1 MVEQVPVEIASRY
14 RYCLLLPDAAKAREG
29 NPRISHPR
37 LLSDSGGSASMPP
50 LTAYAVLVQQAFDA
64 AQADTEPLSYLTSG
78 GARPIQIDHAL
89 KIIKREAIT

>member
-1 MVEQVPVEIASRY
+1 MLGHRDDVSTT
-14 RYCLLLPDAAKAREG
+14 PDAARAREG
-29 NPRISHPR
+29 NPRINHPR
-37 LLSDSGGSASMPP
+37 LPSDLGGSASTPP

-89 KIIKREAIT
+89 KILRRETIT

>member
-1 MVEQVPVEIASRY
+1 
-14 RYCLLLPDAAKAREG
+14 
-29 NPRISHPR
+29 
-37 LLSDSGGSASMPP
+37 MPP